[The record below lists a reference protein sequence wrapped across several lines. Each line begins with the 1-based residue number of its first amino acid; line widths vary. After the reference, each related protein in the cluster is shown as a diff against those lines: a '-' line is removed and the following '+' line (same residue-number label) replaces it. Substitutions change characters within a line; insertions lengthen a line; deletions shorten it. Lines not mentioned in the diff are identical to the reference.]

1 VSSDE
6 RRVTDDHNA
15 RHIAVCCS
23 QHLQTYEDS
32 GNTMNALRKFAIA
45 GTAAVGLTFALTAV
59 SGAAGYPP
67 STTPPPVSHVVTPPI
82 VFAAIKTATLPT
94 TGSSAPVA
102 LSCTAA
108 CSGKIQ
114 LVETYTEKVKQGKKT
129 VTKTVTVVLS
139 SSTFKLA
146 KGKSGTVK
154 ISLTPTAKTALK
166 SKTVKVS
173 LVQTIN
179 GKTSTHGIS
188 G

>member
-32 GNTMNALRKFAIA
+32 GKTMNALRKFAIA

-59 SGAAGYPP
+59 TGAASYPP
-67 STTPPPVSHVVTPPI
+67 VTTPAPVSHVVTPPI
-82 VFAAIKTATLPT
+82 VFAAIRTTTIAP
-94 TGSSAPVA
+94 TGSSAPVSLA
-102 LSCTAA
+102 CTVA

-114 LVETYTEKVKQGKKT
+114 LVETETIKVKQGKKT
-129 VTKTVTVVLS
+129 VTKTETIVLS

-146 KGKSGTVK
+146 KGKSGTVQ
-154 ISLTPTAKTALK
+154 ISLNSAAKTALK

-173 LVQTIN
+173 LVETVS
-179 GKTSTHGIS
+179 GKTSTHSIKG
-188 G
+188 